1 MEYAIEWFAF
11 ALIPLIGW
19 PIALRRLLRQRKRG
33 DELHAPR
40 APTSTT
46 PVATRN

>member
-19 PIALRRLLRQRKRG
+19 PIVLVRIARRQQPER
-33 DELHAPR
+33 E
-40 APTSTT
+40 
-46 PVATRN
+46 PVSA